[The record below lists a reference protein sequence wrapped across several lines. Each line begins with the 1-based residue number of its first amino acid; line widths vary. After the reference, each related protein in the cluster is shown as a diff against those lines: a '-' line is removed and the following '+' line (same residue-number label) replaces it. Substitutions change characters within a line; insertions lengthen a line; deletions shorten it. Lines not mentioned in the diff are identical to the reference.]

1 MKKIILVLIISLV
14 LTGCFTV
21 PDPEPKGFARIVLV
35 GAGNYPGCSNDLS
48 APPYAIDGM
57 EELFNRCYDIET
69 LTVLKDYKATKKNI
83 LDEIYYT
90 FENATENDVSIFYF
104 AGHGGVKY
112 GVYRFYPTD
121 TDWTTTTSVT
131 IPELEYLLDRVAGTK
146 IVILDCCHSGGFIQ
160 KEVYRF
166 LNRPGYQ
173 VLTSCMGEQVC
184 YQMGGSSFIDP
195 YMVFTRGILEGCKQ
209 NYLADIDNDGT
220 ITMAEVYNFA
230 VDWVENNFSK
240 EQDAQMYPDDST
252 FPFVGY

>member
-1 MKKIILVLIISLV
+1 MLLS
-14 LTGCFTV
+14 GCFVV
-21 PDPEPKGFARIVLV
+21 PDPPEPTEVTYRGVFIGV
-35 GAGNYPGCSNDLS
+35 GDYDGCSMDLS
-48 APPYAIDGM
+48 APPYAVDSV
-57 EELFNRCYDIET
+57 EEL
-69 LTVLKDYKATKKNI
+69 LTRHYYFEDLTILRDKEATNENI
-83 LDEIYYT
+83 INEIWYT
-90 FENATENDVSIFYF
+90 FKDATEDDVSIFYF
-104 AGHGGVKY
+104 AGHGSDRY
-112 GVYRFYPTD
+112 GTFLILPSDYSTNGRI
-121 TDWTTTTSVT
+121 SVT
-131 IPELEYLLDRVAGTK
+131 ELEYWLDKIPGTK

-166 LNRPGYQ
+166 LDRPGYQ

-184 YQMGGSSFIDP
+184 YQMSGSFFIDP